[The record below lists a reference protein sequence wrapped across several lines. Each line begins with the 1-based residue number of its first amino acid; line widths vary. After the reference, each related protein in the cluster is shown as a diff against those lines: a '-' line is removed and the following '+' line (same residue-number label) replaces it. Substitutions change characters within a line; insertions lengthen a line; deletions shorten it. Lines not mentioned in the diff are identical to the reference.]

1 MNYIA
6 LMNQFWQTRRSKR
19 ITNLQADLYFFL
31 LQESNARNWENPFQC
46 PNGLVCSA
54 IGISEKSLIDAR
66 NVLQQIGL
74 ISFENGVTKQ
84 KAPTYYLHDYCNKV
98 SKSVSKQ
105 GSNQGG
111 NQVSN
116 NAVIEGTLLDKQNEK
131 KKNETT
137 SSAPQAEAVKK
148 KDEKTPY
155 WKKLVDAWFDF
166 YKKNFS
172 IEPSFKGV
180 DAKSLKDI
188 SERIRKA
195 SQKAGKQWT
204 EDFAIASLKHFFT
217 LAFSDEWLKRNF
229 LLSNLASKFDSIIQ
243 KRNGN
248 ANSKTEQPTGSAVS
262 SASILSKINDMPD

>member
-6 LMNQFWQTRRSKR
+6 QVNQFWQTRRSKR

-31 LQESNARNWENPFQC
+31 LNESSTRGIGNNWENPFQC

-98 SKSVSKQ
+98 SNQ

-116 NAVIEGTLLDKQNEK
+116 NAVIKGTLLDKQNKRKPNSKSHLPPNGDKPEK
-131 KKNETT
+131 IVTEH
-137 SSAPQAEAVKK
+137 
-148 KDEKTPY
+148 
-155 WKKLVDAWFDF
+155 WKEIVDCWFAF
-166 YKKNFS
+166 YKQKFETEPTFNGQSTKALKS
-172 IEPSFKGV
+172 ITETIQR
-180 DAKSLKDI
+180 AWLKSGKD
-188 SERIRKA
+188 
-195 SQKAGKQWT
+195 WT
-204 EDFAIASLKHFFT
+204 KENAIICLENFFT
-217 LAFSDEWLKRNF
+217 KAYKDDWLKQNF
-229 LLSNLASKFDSIIQ
+229 LLPVLASKFDSIIQ
-243 KRNGN
+243 K
-248 ANSKTEQPTGSAVS
+248 KTEDGKTNWGSTSKDGNDRFQP
-262 SASILSKINDMPD
+262 